1 MSWLQEW
8 KQVQKIKQA
17 AKEQG
22 VELLSPK
29 QKAKKD
35 YEKLVEK
42 YGKPKSLGDYVANY
56 AAPKPH
62 AGGYYNKKYGPAPG
76 SPGTS
81 KTGIQT
87 IPQFKPKEDPKPDPD
102 PTPAP
107 PPPDPEPDDPL
118 PQPDSGSED
127 LGNTEQDLQ
136 KMDPFAVK
144 QDPITIGNPSKKRLR
159 GGIGQFASGRGKT
172 LPTIKSKLLNV

>member
-107 PPPDPEPDDPL
+107 PPSDICRAPAGALQISVVRKTIKREHVI
-118 PQPDSGSED
+118 SRH
-127 LGNTEQDLQ
+127 LGNQL
-136 KMDPFAVK
+136 AVK
-144 QDPITIGNPSKKRLR
+144 V
-159 GGIGQFASGRGKT
+159 
-172 LPTIKSKLLNV
+172 LLH